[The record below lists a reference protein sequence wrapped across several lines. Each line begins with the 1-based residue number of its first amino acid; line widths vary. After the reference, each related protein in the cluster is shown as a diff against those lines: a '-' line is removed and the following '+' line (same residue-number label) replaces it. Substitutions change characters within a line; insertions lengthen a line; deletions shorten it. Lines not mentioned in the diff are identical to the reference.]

1 MQRPRDWTGTDQLM
15 RAGDNSAGG
24 RAGLTATLRGPGGR
38 RVVLLATLQVV
49 LVWIIAVLLIYE
61 NRRDAIDAWKRTAEN
76 TALSVTAYIGQAI
89 RSADLVQH
97 SVLDWIRDEQVE
109 SESQFR
115 EVVGQRQFHDA
126 MRSRTAGVPQ
136 ISVIGIVARDGT
148 LLSSTHEFPSQPL
161 NLSDR
166 EAFLGALASDKS
178 VPLFSAPVTGR
189 ATGRATFYLARRV
202 MTLSGETLG
211 VVTVGL
217 GVDYFADFF
226 RHISVGDDSWI
237 TLYRADGTMLATSV
251 GRTDMLGK
259 RFENSL
265 PRRIILDGG
274 SGRAVLTDE
283 PSWRNPA
290 EPKSRI
296 LVAREVDGYPLFISL
311 VVGKSVFLAP
321 WEASSRVILGLALAV
336 TAVTIVVAL
345 WLLRLLE
352 KSATANR
359 LASERSVLAAI
370 VDTPSAMTAVLDAG
384 GAIVRANLQFHT
396 VFGPRDLHTA
406 DLEGK
411 EALFDFIAGRTE
423 LAEVDLTLRNPGEPP
438 RQLHFSLSR
447 QALPD
452 AGGCIV
458 MVGHDETLR
467 HQARLA
473 IEQSAKLVTLGE
485 ITTGIAHE
493 ISQPL
498 NVIRMA
504 AQNAL
509 AEIEPDAE
517 LPPSE
522 TPPMNEGE
530 LRTFVAAKLH
540 RVIAQVDRAASI
552 IARMRIFSRSTREG
566 RRAFDVRDACQN
578 ATALVRQQ
586 FQRNGIEIR
595 TSFADEPLMVMGY
608 QPTLEQ
614 VVVSLLVNARD
625 SLLAAGQYRK
635 LVQVTAERSSQG
647 GVVILVSDNGPG
659 VPSAIRERIFEPF
672 FTTKPVGE
680 GTGLGL
686 ATSYG
691 VVRDAG
697 GMLSL
702 VPEGPGA
709 TFRIELPAAALAE
722 VGESGRQTE
731 RKS

>member
-1 MQRPRDWTGTDQLM
+1 M
-15 RAGDNSAGG
+15 RAGDITAAGRG
-24 RAGLTATLRGPGGR
+24 GLAATLRWPGGR

-49 LVWIIAVLLIYE
+49 FVWAVAFLLIQE
-61 NRRDAIDAWKRTAEN
+61 NRRTAVDDWKRTAEN

-89 RSADLVQH
+89 RSADLVQK
-97 SVLDWIRDEQVE
+97 SVLDWIHDEDVE
-109 SESQFR
+109 NEARFR
-115 EVVGQRQFHDA
+115 EVVGQRRFYEA
-126 MRSRTAGVPQ
+126 MRGRTAGVPQ
-136 ISVIGIVARDGT
+136 IGVIGIVSRDG
-148 LLSSTHEFPSQPL
+148 LLLTSTYNYPAQPL

-166 EAFLGALASDKS
+166 EAFRGALSSDNS
-178 VPLFSAPVTGR
+178 TLLFSGPTTGR
-189 ATGRATFYLARRV
+189 VTGRATFYLARRV
-202 MTLSGETLG
+202 STVSGETLG
-211 VVTVGL
+211 VVMVGL
-217 GVDYFADFF
+217 DVDYFADFF
-226 RHISVGDDSWI
+226 RHVSNGDDSWI
-237 TLYRADGTMLATSV
+237 TLYRADGTMLATGV
-251 GRTDMLGK
+251 EPADMLGT

-265 PRRIILDGG
+265 PRRIILEGG

-283 PSWRNPA
+283 PSWRNPEEA
-290 EPKSRI
+290 RSRI
-296 LVAREVDGYPLFISL
+296 LVAREVEGYPVFISL
-311 VVGKSVFLAP
+311 VIGKSVFLAP
-321 WEASSRVILGLALAV
+321 WEVSSRVIVALAF
-336 TAVTIVVAL
+336 AVTVVTTLVAL

-352 KSATANR
+352 KSEAANR

-370 VDTPSAMTAVLDAG
+370 VDTPSAMTAVLDG
-384 GAIVRANLQFHT
+384 QGAIVRANLQFHE
-396 VFGPRDLHTA
+396 VFGQRDLHTA

-411 EALFDFIAGRTE
+411 EALFDFIAGRTHV
-423 LAEVDLTLRNPGEPP
+423 AEVDLTLRNPGSPP

-447 QALPD
+447 QALPE

-467 HQARLA
+467 HQARRA

-509 AEIEPDAE
+509 AEIEPDVEA
-517 LPPSE
+517 PPSGA
-522 TPPMNEGE
+522 PPMGDGE

-566 RRAFDVRDACQN
+566 RRAFDVRDACQD

-586 FQRNGIEIR
+586 FQSKGIEIR
-595 TSFADEPLMVMGY
+595 TCFADEPLMVTGY

-625 SLLAAGQYRK
+625 SLLAAGQYKK
-635 LVQVTAERSSQG
+635 LVEVTAERSAQG
-647 GVVILVSDNGPG
+647 GIVILVADNGPG

-697 GMLSL
+697 GTLSL
-702 VPEGPGA
+702 VADTQGA
-709 TFRIELPAAALAE
+709 TFRIDLPPAALAE
-722 VGESGRQTE
+722 VTHTARQPGS
-731 RKS
+731 RS

>member
-1 MQRPRDWTGTDQLM
+1 M
-15 RAGDNSAGG
+15 RAGDSVAASRGSL
-24 RAGLTATLRGPGGR
+24 AATLGWPGGR
-38 RVVLLATLQVV
+38 RVVVLAALQVV
-49 LVWIIAVLLIYE
+49 LVWTIAFLLIVE
-61 NRRDAIDAWKRTAEN
+61 NRRTAIDDWKRTAEN

-89 RSADLVQH
+89 RSTDLVQQ
-97 SVLDWIRDEQVE
+97 SVLDWIHDEDVE

-136 ISVIGIVARDGT
+136 ISVIGIVSRDGT

-166 EAFLGALASDKS
+166 EAVVGALTSDKS
-178 VPLFSAPVTGR
+178 VPLFSAPVIGR

-202 MTLSGETLG
+202 VTLSGETLG

-217 GVDYFADFF
+217 DVDYFADFF
-226 RHISVGDDSWI
+226 RHVSIGDDSWI
-237 TLYRADGTMLATSV
+237 TLYRADGTMLATGV

-265 PRRIILDGG
+265 PRRIILEGR
-274 SGRAVLTDE
+274 SGAAVLTDE
-283 PSWRNPA
+283 PSWRNPN
-290 EPKSRI
+290 EPGSRI
-296 LVAREVDGYPLFISL
+296 VVARQVDGYPVFISL
-311 VVGKSVFLAP
+311 VIGRSVFLAP

-336 TAVTIVVAL
+336 TVLTTVVAF
-345 WLLRLLE
+345 WVLRLLE
-352 KSATANR
+352 KSEAANR

-370 VDTPSAMTAVLDAG
+370 VDTPSAMTAVLDAEG
-384 GAIVRANLQFHT
+384 GIVRANLRFHEA
-396 VFGPRDLHTA
+396 FGQQDLRSA

-411 EALFDFIAGRTE
+411 EALFDFIAGRAE
-423 LAEVDLTLRNPGEPP
+423 VAEVDLTLKDGGKPS

-467 HQARLA
+467 HQARRA

-504 AQNAL
+504 AQNTL
-509 AEIEPDAE
+509 AEIEPDPE
-517 LPPSE
+517 LPMSG
-522 TPPMNEGE
+522 TQPMNDADQ
-530 LRTFVAAKLH
+530 RTFVAAKLH
-540 RVIAQVDRAASI
+540 RIIAQVDRAASI
-552 IARMRIFSRSTREG
+552 IARMRIFSRATREG
-566 RRAFDVRDACQN
+566 RRAFDARNACRD

-586 FQRNGIEIR
+586 FQRSGIEIR
-595 TSFADEPLMVMGY
+595 THLADDPLMVMGY

-625 SLLAAGQYRK
+625 SLLAVGQYTK
-635 LVQVTAERSSQG
+635 LVQVTAERSPQG

-659 VPSAIRERIFEPF
+659 VPPAIRDRIFEPF

-691 VVRDAG
+691 IVRDAG
-697 GMLSL
+697 GTLSL
-702 VPEGPGA
+702 VPDGPGA
-709 TFRIELPAAALAE
+709 TFRIELPAASLAE
-722 VGESGRQTE
+722 VGGSGRQTE
-731 RKS
+731 SNS